1 MHALE
6 TAGVPYADPWL
17 QPLDER
23 LRMLARGQRRVA
35 YYYEAANNSTFR
47 YRAYN
52 MVQVLGAEADG
63 QVGASY
69 FFHTDREHFG
79 EIAAQ
84 ADVLVICRSGY
95 DDTVAELLAHF
106 RARHRPVI
114 FDVDDFVFDTEYA
127 HLIMNTLA
135 VPTHDSA
142 AWPHWFHYL
151 GSMGATLRQCD
162 AGITT
167 NDFLARRMA
176 AFSGKPVAVVPN
188 FMNREQLVLSAKVYE
203 EKRRRGFAGDGSIV
217 LGYFSGSPSHT
228 HDYAIVEPA
237 LAALLAADER
247 LRVMVVGYIDA
258 GPHLAP
264 FGDRI
269 IRQPFHD
276 YVNLQRLVGTVEFS
290 LAPLQRNAFT
300 DCKSPLKVF
309 EASAVG
315 TLSIASPSWNYADV
329 VQDGVNGYLARA
341 HEWERRLRHAIN
353 DMPRYAA
360 MAERAHD
367 EALRRFSGQHQRAA
381 IEQALGW
388 G

>member
-6 TAGVPYADPWL
+6 TAGVAYADPWL

-52 MVQVLGAEADG
+52 MVQVLGAEAG
-63 QVGASY
+63 EQVGASY
-69 FFHTDREHFG
+69 FFHTDREHFA

-95 DDTVAELLAHF
+95 DDTVAALLAHF

-114 FDVDDFVFDTEYA
+114 FDVDDLVFDTEYV

-188 FMNREQLVLSAKVYE
+188 FMNREQLALSAQVYE

-247 LRVMVVGYIDA
+247 VRVMVVGYIDA
-258 GPHLAP
+258 GPQLAP
-264 FGDRI
+264 FNDRI

-300 DCKSPLKVF
+300 DGKSPLKVF

-329 VQDGVNGYLARA
+329 VQDGENGYLARA
-341 HEWERRLRHAIN
+341 HEWERRLRHAIGN
-353 DMPRYAA
+353 LPRYAA

-367 EALRRFSGQHQRAA
+367 EALRRFSWQHQRAA
-381 IEQALGW
+381 IERALGW